1 MSTFDLSALLCP
13 ELAGLHS
20 YLPDLRKYA
29 IRLDANEAPPLL
41 GADVRAQLA
50 QAAAEMTWERYPDP
64 TYSALRQ
71 AIAARIGM
79 PMEEILVGAGSDEI
93 IALLTTALSRPLS
106 AGPVTVL
113 TTSPTFVMYWQHAVA
128 RGQRVVEVPL
138 DEDWDLASAALDA
151 AIAATSPNLIFI
163 ASPNNPTGNLMSLD
177 RLEHLIERAGQAL
190 VVIDEAYIDY
200 SSRDQ
205 LQLYRRYSNVA
216 IMRTLS
222 KIGFAALRVGYLLAR
237 PELAAAL
244 DKVRSPYNLPT
255 VSQRLATLVLTQHAV
270 AIAAMVRTVKAE
282 RERMA
287 GELRALGMRVGP
299 SEANFLWISTPLPAA
314 EAQSQLG
321 QRGILV
327 RSFHPKGGRL
337 AQQLRVTVGTPEEND
352 RFLAAMR
359 EIVGGLAR

>member
-1 MSTFDLSALLCP
+1 MSTFDLSLLLCP

-20 YLPDLRKYA
+20 YLPDLRSYA

-41 GADVRAQLA
+41 DAEVRAQLA
-50 QAAAEMTWERYPDP
+50 QAATEVAWERYPDP
-64 TYSALRQ
+64 TYCTLRQ
-71 AIAARIGM
+71 AIAARVGV
-79 PMEEILVGAGSDEI
+79 PVEEIQVGAGSDEI
-93 IALLTTALSRPLS
+93 IALLTTALSRPRS

-113 TTSPTFVMYWQHAVA
+113 TTSPTFVMYRQHAMA

-138 DEDWDLASAALDA
+138 DDDWDLASAAWDE
-151 AIAATSPNLIFI
+151 AIAATPPNLIFI

-177 RLEHLIERAGQAL
+177 RLERLIERAAQAL

-205 LQLYRRYSNVA
+205 LQLYRRYPNVA

-222 KIGFAALRVGYLLAR
+222 KIGFAALRVGYVLAK

-244 DKVRSPYNLPT
+244 DKVRSPYNLPA
-255 VSQRLATLVLTQHAV
+255 VSQRLATLALSEHAA
-270 AIAAMVRTVKAE
+270 AIAAMVRIVISE
-282 RERMA
+282 RERVA
-287 GELRALGMRVGP
+287 GELRALGMHVGP
-299 SEANFLWISTPLPAA
+299 SEANFLWISTPMPAA

-337 AQQLRVTVGTPEEND
+337 AHQLRVTVGTPEEND

-359 EIVGGLAR
+359 EIVGV